1 MKQYK
6 PRDKVT
12 QKITREGAV
21 EENQTTGKSE
31 NISGKEKEADFSGR
45 LHFTEE
51 DRAMRNG
58 SSRTMTAMWTVFTV
72 SWVNMKIWTS

>member
-31 NISGKEKEADFSGR
+31 NISGKGGGFFRAASLYRGRSCHAGTGPLYPQSGTGGR
-45 LHFTEE
+45 
-51 DRAMRNG
+51 
-58 SSRTMTAMWTVFTV
+58 
-72 SWVNMKIWTS
+72 

>member
-51 DRAMRNG
+51 DRAGTGPLYPQSGTGGR
-58 SSRTMTAMWTVFTV
+58 
-72 SWVNMKIWTS
+72 

>member
-31 NISGKEKEADFSGR
+31 NISGK
-45 LHFTEE
+45 
-51 DRAMRNG
+51 
-58 SSRTMTAMWTVFTV
+58 
-72 SWVNMKIWTS
+72 

>member
-31 NISGKEKEADFSGR
+31 NISGKEKEADFSQCHLDKDCFIVR
-45 LHFTEE
+45 NSYTADKHFVYLLYFYLITLL
-51 DRAMRNG
+51 
-58 SSRTMTAMWTVFTV
+58 T
-72 SWVNMKIWTS
+72 